1 MHDWHISASS
11 FVTLFP
17 LDDDDDDGR
26 LIHVMCCGYFL
37 SLFSPPRICPRG
49 HVSLILSF
57 SLLRGKERRERE
69 KERDHQFLRELSP
82 LPPLAFAA
90 SLTPP
95 APPSATCMVSTH
107 SQEKR
112 ILINTPSSPLLRRER
127 TRGSCC
133 CWLYPREMLPVPHT
147 WQLYCGTETREL

>member
-57 SLLRGKERRERE
+57 SLLRGEGKKGERERAGPSIF
-69 KERDHQFLRELSP
+69 KRIVP
-82 LPPLAFAA
+82 LPLLAFAA

-112 ILINTPSSPLLRRER
+112 ILINTPSSLASERER
-127 TRGSCC
+127 TQGSCC